1 MASEQQY
8 KVFRSLYDEELE
20 RYTALESRAKLYLT
34 IITFYLGALVFKM
47 EDMVK
52 FVTVFHVPL
61 GLYLVFSIVLLLAL
75 LLTVLATRIRT
86 YEGICDPEEVIR
98 SFGKTKPTD
107 DDFLDQRVVDLACAT
122 NRNVAENNKVAG
134 ILQIASYLLFVA
146 VFFQLVIFG
155 LAIFKAR

>member
-1 MASEQQY
+1 MASEKQY
-8 KVFRSLYDEELE
+8 DVFRSLYDEEIE

-34 IITFYLGALVFKM
+34 IITFYLGAVVFKM
-47 EDMVK
+47 EDVMK
-52 FVTVFHVPL
+52 FITVFQVPL
-61 GLYLVFSIVLLLAL
+61 GLYLALSVVLLCAL

-107 DDFLDQRVVDLACAT
+107 EEFLDHRVVDLACAT

-134 ILQIASYLLFVA
+134 ILQTASYLLFVS
-146 VFFQLVIFG
+146 VFLQLVIFG
-155 LAIFKAR
+155 LAIF

>member
-1 MASEQQY
+1 
-8 KVFRSLYDEELE
+8 
-20 RYTALESRAKLYLT
+20 
-34 IITFYLGALVFKM
+34 
-47 EDMVK
+47 MVK